1 MERHNKPGVYVYDL
15 VGSLIAHCDVCSKCK
30 PDDLS
35 FIIGKHAH
43 PTQYMCLS
51 VCLSINSKAKDE
63 LATLSVEKSK
73 FYYRVTEISFGPCCG
88 NI

>member
-1 MERHNKPGVYVYDL
+1 VYVYDL

-35 FIIGKHAH
+35 SIIGKHAH
-43 PTQYMCLS
+43 PTVCPSVPRPRMSSRLS
-51 VCLSINSKAKDE
+51 M
-63 LATLSVEKSK
+63 EKSK
-73 FYYRVTEISFGPCCG
+73 FYYRVTIISFGPRCG